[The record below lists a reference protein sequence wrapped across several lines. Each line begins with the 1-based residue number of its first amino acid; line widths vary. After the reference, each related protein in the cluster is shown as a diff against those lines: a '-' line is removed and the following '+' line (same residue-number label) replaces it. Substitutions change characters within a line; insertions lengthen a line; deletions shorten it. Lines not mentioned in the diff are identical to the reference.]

1 MDSMFTLGVVLSAK
15 DMLSPVI
22 GKAGK
27 SVGGFGAKI
36 EAISGKLAL
45 LGTASYAAGRTMLS
59 PVMSTVEAYQ
69 ELAKAQGDLASLGI
83 GTDGID
89 AITRSAK
96 KMSNQFADVTANEFV
111 KASYDIKSGIASLT
125 DEGVAKFTEL
135 SAMTA
140 QATKSSTEEMTKL
153 FALSYGIF
161 KKESETDFDFGER
174 VSAQMAQ
181 AVKSFRTDGSDLTLG
196 ISNIGAAAKKMGVSL
211 SEELSIIG
219 VAKSAFNTAAE
230 AGTGY
235 RAFLVGVGKA
245 QKKLGLT
252 FTDAEGKML
261 PMVDILNK
269 IKEKYGDNIDSLE
282 AQQELMQAFG
292 SSEAVKMVNALI
304 DKTDELTS
312 AQKDLNNATLDN
324 VEAMAKAR
332 NKGKE
337 YDLLRNKMINLSTT
351 IGQMFAPVVGKLAS
365 VIGSVIQK
373 IQTFTQ
379 EHKTATK
386 YIAYG
391 VAAFGALLTVAGAV
405 LIPLSGIG
413 MMMPSLALGI
423 KAVGG
428 AFGFMTTAIKFAAR
442 ALLMNPIGLTITA
455 IAAGAYLIYRNWGS
469 IKEWFGRLWSGVK
482 NIFAS
487 AWGYMKKAFA
497 YSPIGLIAQGI
508 GKAID
513 WIGEKVGGFGNFF
526 KKTWGYMKKAFEWS
540 PFGVIKKAYSK
551 VFEWL
556 GSKFEWF
563 GDAVKKIKGFSSK
576 IASWFGFGRDKEGE
590 ETQKTSKIEP
600 AKAIKRAA
608 VATAVTA
615 QVAAAQPAQ
624 LPSAQVQQ
632 SSLSTT
638 YSITINVNGGDE
650 KKIAQEVRRAI
661 MEIEDQKRN
670 RQFSDE
676 VM

>member
-1 MDSMFTLGVVLSAK
+1 MDKMFTLGVVLSAK
-15 DMLSPVI
+15 DMLSPAI

-27 SVGGFGAKI
+27 AVSGFGSKI
-36 EAISGKLAL
+36 EAISGKMAI
-45 LGTASYAAGRTMLS
+45 LGTASYAAGRSMLS
-59 PVMSTVEAYQ
+59 PVINTIDAYQ
-69 ELAKAQGDLASLGI
+69 DLAKAQGDLASLGI
-83 GTDGID
+83 GADGID
-89 AITRSAK
+89 AITKSAK

-111 KASYDIKSGIASLT
+111 KASYDIKSGIASLS

-161 KKESETDFDFGER
+161 KRAGETDFDFGER

-261 PMVDILNK
+261 PMVEILNK

-324 VEAMAKAR
+324 VKAMAKAR

-337 YDLLRNKMINLSTT
+337 YDLLRNQMTNLATT

-365 VIGSVIQK
+365 VLGGVIQK
-373 IQTFTQ
+373 VQNFTQ

-386 YIAYG
+386 VIAYG

-405 LIPLSGIG
+405 LIPLSAIG
-413 MMMPSLALGI
+413 MALPSIALGA
-423 KAVGG
+423 KAVSTSL
-428 AFGFMTTAIKFAAR
+428 GFMSTVIKGVGLAFKFA
-442 ALLMNPIGLTITA
+442 LGPIGWIIAGLSLVTA
-455 IAAGAYLIYRNWGS
+455 GVVWAYN
-469 IKEWFGRLWSGVK
+469 KFDWFREGVSK
-482 NIFAS
+482 V
-487 AWGYMKKAFA
+487 WGYVKKAFSW
-497 YSPIGLIAQGI
+497 SPLGLITDGF
-508 GKAID
+508 GKAFD
-513 WIGEKVGGFGNFF
+513 WL
-526 KKTWGYMKKAFEWS
+526 S
-540 PFGVIKKAYSK
+540 
-551 VFEWL
+551 
-556 GSKFEWF
+556 SKFEWF
-563 GDAVKKIKGFSSK
+563 GKVVEEMKGWASTVG
-576 IASWFGFGRDKEGE
+576 SWFGFGDSE
-590 ETQKTSKIEP
+590 EKIKIEP
-600 AKAIKRAA
+600 AKAIKKVA
-608 VATAVTA
+608 VATAVTT
-615 QVAAAQPAQ
+615 QVATASPATSNIPQ
-624 LPSAQVQQ
+624 TPQQTQQVKQIQQTQSGHTYNITVQVQ
-632 SSLSTT
+632 S
-638 YSITINVNGGDE
+638 GDPKE
-650 KKIAQEVRRAI
+650 IAHHVKRVIKE
-661 MEIEDQKRN
+661 MEASRKN
-670 RQFSDE
+670 RSFSDE
-676 VM
+676 EV